1 MFNNIN
7 MKKTTIN
14 ERIILRMR
22 QLKLKHKDI
31 VKATKASKGAVSQWV
46 NGGNKPSAD
55 YVAALAH
62 VLKVSEKWLLEGEL
76 NDEVIPY
83 HNKMKKIPLLSLE
96 QAVTWSDSI
105 MNNDHWI
112 ETSSNTNNSCFAV
125 QIKGDSMVSTT
136 GSGISLPEGAFL
148 IIDPKYKVSSGLI
161 VAAHLPSSDAIIIKK
176 LIIDGPNIYLV
187 SINPNY
193 KPIQI
198 DTLDYIIGV
207 GTRIEFDLV

>member
-1 MFNNIN
+1 

-14 ERIILRMR
+14 ERITSRMR
-22 QLKLKHKDI
+22 ELKLKHKDI
-31 VKATKASKGAVSQWV
+31 VNATKASKGAVSQWV

-55 YVAALAH
+55 YVTALAH

-76 NDEVIPY
+76 SDEVMLYP
-83 HNKMKKIPLLSLE
+83 HKMKKIPLLSLE

-105 MNNDHWI
+105 MNNNHWI
-112 ETSSNTNNSCFAV
+112 ETLPNTNNSCFAIK
-125 QIKGDSMVSTT
+125 IKGDSMVSII

-148 IIDPKYKVSSGLI
+148 VIDPKYRISSGLI
-161 VAAHLPSSDAIIIKK
+161 VAAHLPSSNAIIIKK

-198 DTLDYIIGV
+198 DTLDCIIGV
-207 GTRIEFDLV
+207 GTRIELNLV

>member
-1 MFNNIN
+1 
-7 MKKTTIN
+7 MKKMTIN
-14 ERIILRMR
+14 ERIISRMR
-22 QLKLKHKDI
+22 ELKLKHKDI
-31 VKATKASKGAVSQWV
+31 VKATKASKGAVSQWI

-62 VLKVSEKWLLEGEL
+62 VLNVSEKWLLEGEL
-76 NDEVIPY
+76 NDEVKPY
-83 HNKMKKIPLLSLE
+83 HHKMKKIPLLSLE

-105 MNNDHWI
+105 MHDNPWI
-112 ETSSNTNNSCFAV
+112 ETSFNTNNSCFAV
-125 QIKGDSMVSTT
+125 KIKGDSMVSTA
-136 GSGISLPEGAFL
+136 GSGVSLPEGALL

-176 LIIDGPNIYLV
+176 LIIDGPNHYLV

-193 KPIQI
+193 RPIQI
-198 DTLDYIIGV
+198 DTLDCIIGV